1 MPEGLAVPDQ
11 LPARGRPGSLLRNL
25 DFMWLWAGQSVST
38 AGSAVSFIG
47 LPLVAVLVLHVS
59 AVQLSLISAVDLLP
73 PVVVGPF
80 IGPLADR
87 YSRHRLMLVAD
98 IGCAAVLAVIPVAYL
113 TGVLSL
119 WLMVLAAFVVGVLTS
134 LFNVAFQAFLPNIVT
149 ASQLGDG
156 NAKLSASQSASS
168 IVGPG
173 LAAGLIALGGSATA
187 VAADAFSYLVSAY
200 ALIRIRTR
208 DASHGAASHNAAGH
222 NGTRNASVRAFWRDI
237 HTGFGLLQR
246 DVILRTVTRSNAIM
260 ACFGQLQSAVYFLF
274 LTKDLHF
281 GASTISVVFLAAG
294 LLGLLSALGCNR
306 LAARLGFGRLIIVG
320 QLTMAL
326 GGTFLA
332 LAQGSRLDAAAFIT
346 AGEACFEVG
355 MTLFGVGYVT
365 LFQLRAADEVRG
377 RVIGAAKFITAA
389 STPFAALLAGVLGE
403 AFGLRATL
411 IVGAA
416 GMALGLVAVL
426 SPRVWR
432 LGFSPRPSSTS

>member
-1 MPEGLAVPDQ
+1 MPDGLAVPDAGSDAAHD
-11 LPARGRPGSLLRNL
+11 PTAGRPGGLLRNP
-25 DFMWLWAGQSVST
+25 DFVSLWAGQSVSM
-38 AGSAVSFIG
+38 AGSAISFIG

-59 AVQLSLISAVDLLP
+59 AVQLSLISAVNLLP

-80 IGPLADR
+80 IGPVADR

-98 IGCAAVLAVIPVAYL
+98 IGRAAVLAAIPVAYL
-113 TGVLSL
+113 AGILTL
-119 WLMVLAAFVVGVLTS
+119 WLMILATFVVGVLTS
-134 LFNVAFQAFLPNIVT
+134 LFNVAFQAFLPSIVA

-156 NAKLSASQSASS
+156 NAKLSASQSASG
-168 IVGPG
+168 IIGPG

-208 DASHGAASHNAAGH
+208 DAGRG
-222 NGTRNASVRAFWRDI
+222 GTRNRSVRAFWQDI
-237 HTGFGLLQR
+237 QTGFVLLRR
-246 DVILRTVTRSNAIM
+246 DAILRTVTRSNAIM

-274 LTKDLHF
+274 LTKDLRF

-306 LAARLGFGRLIIVG
+306 LAGRLGFGRLIIAG

-332 LAQGSRLDAAAFIT
+332 LAQGSRLDAAALIT

-377 RVIGAAKFITAA
+377 RVIGAAKFITAG

-432 LGFSPRPSSTS
+432 LEASPHASSTT

>member
-1 MPEGLAVPDQ
+1 MPDGLTVPDQ
-11 LPARGRPGSLLRNL
+11 LPAPRRPGSLLRNP
-25 DFMWLWAGQSVST
+25 DFVSLWAGQSVSM

-80 IGPLADR
+80 IGPVADR
-87 YSRHRLMLVAD
+87 YSRHRLMLVAG
-98 IGCAAVLAVIPVAYL
+98 IGSAAVLAIIPVAYL

-119 WLMVLAAFVVGVLTS
+119 WLMVLAAFVTGVLTS
-134 LFNVAFQAFLPNIVT
+134 LFNVAFQAFLPSIVA

-156 NAKLSASQSASS
+156 NAKLSASQSASG
-168 IVGPG
+168 IFGPG
-173 LAAGLIALGGSATA
+173 LAAGLIALGGPATA

-208 DASHGAASHNAAGH
+208 DPGH
-222 NGTRNASVRAFWRDI
+222 DRVRSGGVRAFWRDI
-237 HTGFGLLQR
+237 QTGFGLLR
-246 DVILRTVTRSNAIM
+246 CDVILRTVTRSNAIM

-281 GASTISVVFLAAG
+281 GASTISVIFLAAG
-294 LLGLLSALGCNR
+294 LLGLLSALGCSR
-306 LAARLGFGRLIIVG
+306 LAGRLGFGPLIITG

-377 RVIGAAKFITAA
+377 AIIGAAKFTTAA

-403 AFGLRATL
+403 AFGLRAAL
-411 IVGAA
+411 IVGAI
-416 GMALGLVAVL
+416 GMALGLVSVL

-432 LGFSPRPSSTS
+432 LGVSPQVIGPS